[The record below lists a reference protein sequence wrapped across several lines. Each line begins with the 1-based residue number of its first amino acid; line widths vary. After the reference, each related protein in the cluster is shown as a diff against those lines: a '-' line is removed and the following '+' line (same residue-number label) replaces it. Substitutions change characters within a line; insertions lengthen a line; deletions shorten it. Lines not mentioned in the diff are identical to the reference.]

1 MQGDERDKTVRRL
14 LKRGLNYYG
23 LGDVDAAI
31 VCWEEARAL
40 DPENQAAQ
48 DYLETAYEEARNVG
62 GKPEVEPVDPLDDDA
77 TPRSLDSV
85 AVLPE
90 DPTPRPATRSAPR
103 VAGVSG
109 PPPVRPAASDPSR
122 VDTEN
127 PDTVIGIAL
136 QAYKSGDLELAWTEL
151 QRVAKDQPDRLDVQ
165 GYLQLVRSERA
176 QRFAKEIGDQGRV
189 LRLRQTLP
197 EIMKLALKPDE
208 GFLLSQIDGR
218 VTIADLINLSTS
230 TRVRTLEIIARLL
243 REGIVE

>member
-62 GKPEVEPVDPLDDDA
+62 GKPEVEPADPLDDDA

-103 VAGVSG
+103 AAGVSG
-109 PPPVRPAASDPSR
+109 APPVRPTASDPSR
-122 VDTEN
+122 ADTEN

-136 QAYKSGDLELAWTEL
+136 QAYKSGDLELAWSEL

-218 VTIADLINLSTS
+218 VSIADLINLSTS
-230 TRVRTLEIIARLL
+230 NRVRTLEIIARLL